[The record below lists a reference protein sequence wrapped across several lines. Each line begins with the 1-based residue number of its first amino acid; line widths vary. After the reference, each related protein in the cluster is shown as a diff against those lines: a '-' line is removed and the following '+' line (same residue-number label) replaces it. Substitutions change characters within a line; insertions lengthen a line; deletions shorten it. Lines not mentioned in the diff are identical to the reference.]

1 MRPMETIDLMIKWL
15 NLNQGVT
22 SALLAAAMVLITA
35 VYVVATIYLVRLTNK
50 QLQHAI
56 AIEAQRTRPH
66 VVFEIVANSGAVTAS
81 LRNLGQT
88 SARNLKIRTEPEL
101 KCLLGGEKTTP
112 RDEKEESMP
121 FTAHVMACL
130 APGREITGF
139 VAFWDRFS
147 EYYPSRRFTCV
158 LTYEGPNGERYVE
171 SSELDLAG
179 YSNLKTL
186 KVKGMPEVAANL
198 EKISESLSR
207 IGRGLDSP
215 LVRVIDE
222 AEHAKKQAALLDQVI
237 QELEKLKEQGRNSE
251 PSV

>member
-1 MRPMETIDLMIKWL
+1 MHHMETFDLVKWL
-15 NLNQGVT
+15 NFNQGVT
-22 SALLAAAMVLITA
+22 SAVLATVMAVITA
-35 VYVVATIYLVRLTNK
+35 IYVWATIYLVRLTNK

-66 VVFEIVANSGAVTAS
+66 VVFEIIASNGVVAAS

-88 SARNLKIRTEPEL
+88 LARNLKVRTEPEL
-101 KCLLGGEKTTP
+101 KCLLGGEGTIP
-112 RDEKEESMP
+112 PEEKEESMP
-121 FTAHVMACL
+121 LTDHVIASL

-139 VAFWDRFS
+139 VAFWQRFS
-147 EYYPSRRFTCV
+147 ERYPSRHFKCV
-158 LTYEGPNGERYVE
+158 LTYEGPNGEKYVE

-222 AEHAKKQAALLDQVI
+222 AEHAKKQAALLAQTI
-237 QELEKLKEQGRNSE
+237 QELERLKEQDGNPE